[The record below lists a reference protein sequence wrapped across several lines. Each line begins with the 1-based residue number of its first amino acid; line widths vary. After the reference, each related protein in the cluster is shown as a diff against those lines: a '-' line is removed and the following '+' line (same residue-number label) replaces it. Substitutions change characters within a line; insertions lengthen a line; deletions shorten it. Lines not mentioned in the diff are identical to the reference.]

1 MSAAVLRAPFPYF
14 GGKSAAAAIVW
25 GALGRVSNYVE
36 PFFGSGAVLLSRPR
50 ETWATA
56 DGPGTETVNDRS
68 RFLSNFWRALRADPD
83 AVAEACDWPVNET
96 DLHARHRWLVA
107 QLPAL
112 AAAMDADPEHY
123 DAKIAGWWCW
133 GACGWIGSGWC
144 DEERAALR
152 QCGAGSALDPG
163 SSASLWV
170 QPPHLG
176 NAGRGLHRK
185 LPHLG
190 DAGQG
195 LHRQLPHLGNAGRGT
210 DTLSQQLPYLGG
222 GGNSGLGVHGSSLRP
237 RIAEYLR
244 SLAARLRGT
253 RVACGDWSRVCGDSV
268 TWRHG
273 MTGVFLDPPYAE
285 GNQQYAA
292 GGTGTGLS
300 AEVRA
305 WAIEAGKRPDMRVI
319 LAGLDGEHDLPA
331 TWRKVPWKARGGY
344 GSQGTTENINRHR
357 EVLWLS
363 PHCLDATRQRSL
375 FAAVGS
381 R

>member
-1 MSAAVLRAPFPYF
+1 MSAAILRAPFPYF
-14 GGKSAAAAIVW
+14 GGKREAASIVW
-25 GALGRVSNYVE
+25 GAIGRVSNYVE

-50 ETWATA
+50 ETWATV

-68 RFLSNFWRALRADPD
+68 RFLANFWRALRAEPE
-83 AVAEACDWPVNET
+83 AVALHCDWPVNET

-152 QCGAGSALDPG
+152 QCGAGSAPTTDSP
-163 SSASLWV
+163 ASLPV
-170 QPPHLG
+170 QLPHLG

-190 DAGQG
+190 DAGW
-195 LHRQLPHLGNAGRGT
+195 GT
-210 DTLSQQLPYLGG
+210 DALSQQLPRLGG
-222 GGNSGLGVHGSSLRP
+222 NHDSGRGLHSLSLRP
-237 RIAEYLR
+237 RIAEYLH

-268 TWRHG
+268 TWRRG
-273 MTGVFLDPPYAE
+273 TTGVFLDPPYAE

-300 AEVRA
+300 ATAAA
-305 WAIEAGKRPDMRVI
+305 WAIEAGKRPDMRVV
-319 LAGLDGEHDLPA
+319 LAGLDGEHQLPA
-331 TWRKVPWKARGGY
+331 SWRTVPWKARGGY
-344 GSQGTTENINRHR
+344 GSQGATENLNRHR

-363 PHCLDATRQRSL
+363 PACLDATRQPSL
-375 FAAVGS
+375 FGGAA
-381 R
+381 

>member
-14 GGKSAAAAIVW
+14 GGKREAAAIVW

-50 ETWATA
+50 ETWVAV

-68 RFLSNFWRALRADPD
+68 RFLANFWRALRADPD
-83 AVAEACDWPVNET
+83 AVADACDWPVNET

-123 DAKIAGWWCW
+123 DAKIAGWWLW
-133 GACGWIGSGWC
+133 GTCAWIGSGWC
-144 DEERAALR
+144 PE
-152 QCGAGSALDPG
+152 GSA
-163 SSASLWV
+163 
-170 QPPHLG
+170 PP
-176 NAGRGLHRK
+176 AVAAA
-185 LPHLG
+185 PDLG
-190 DAGQG
+190 DGG
-195 LHRQLPHLGNAGRGT
+195 WGVHRPLSRQLPHLSTSGHGVGAQRGRSVVAY
-210 DTLSQQLPYLGG
+210 LSAL
-222 GGNSGLGVHGSSLRP
+222 S
-237 RIAEYLR
+237 
-244 SLAARLRGT
+244 ARLRGT

-273 MTGVFLDPPYAE
+273 TTGVFLDPPYAE

-344 GSQGTTENINRHR
+344 GSQGATENLNRHR

-375 FAAVGS
+375 FDGAVG
-381 R
+381 

>member
-1 MSAAVLRAPFPYF
+1 MTTILRAPFPYF
-14 GGKSAAAAIVW
+14 GGKREAASIVW
-25 GALGRVSNYVE
+25 GAIGRVSNYVE

-50 ETWATA
+50 ETWATV

-68 RFLSNFWRALRADPD
+68 RFLANFWRALRAEPE
-83 AVAEACDWPVNET
+83 AVALHCDWPVNET

-152 QCGAGSALDPG
+152 QCGAGSAPTTDSP
-163 SSASLWV
+163 ASLPV
-170 QPPHLG
+170 QLPHLG

-190 DAGQG
+190 GNHDSGRG
-195 LHRQLPHLGNAGRGT
+195 LHSL
-210 DTLSQQLPYLGG
+210 
-222 GGNSGLGVHGSSLRP
+222 SLRP
-237 RIAEYLR
+237 RIAEYLH

-273 MTGVFLDPPYAE
+273 TTGVFLDPPYAE

-305 WAIEAGKRPDMRVI
+305 WAIEAGKRPDMRVV

-331 TWRKVPWKARGGY
+331 GWRCVPWTARGGY
-344 GSQGTTENINRHR
+344 GGQRAEGENLNRHR

-363 PHCLDATRQRSL
+363 PACLDATRQPSL
-375 FAAVGS
+375 FGGAA
-381 R
+381 